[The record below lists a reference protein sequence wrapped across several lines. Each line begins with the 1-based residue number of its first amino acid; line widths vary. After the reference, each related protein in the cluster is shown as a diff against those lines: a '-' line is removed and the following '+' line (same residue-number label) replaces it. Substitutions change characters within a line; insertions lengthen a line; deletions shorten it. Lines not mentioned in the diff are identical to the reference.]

1 MAVVLP
7 KFARLQKWQTSCYTL
22 SVRGKYWW
30 GHDTIEDQAARAAEG
45 KDKGL
50 ISWTDPKKNVAEK
63 AEMQWAPAR
72 INEEAKLSLAAPEKP
87 FIGNSADW
95 LGYVHKKL
103 FKPYWLSW
111 IIDPIFFREETI
123 DRLHAKLVES
133 QLFLPSRLKAL
144 GPDLSAAHFLCWRG
158 CRVRFKGHTHWT
170 SVEKGTLDI
179 PATYVPGWHIEAIDA
194 SSSKLV
200 YEGLQNLKNLH
211 YLKELDLSY
220 SEFIDEW
227 CVDRLTGEYHNTLE
241 VLNIS
246 GCRKVDWNGLE
257 LLWRLANLK
266 TLVIKDMEHVK
277 DLTLICLMLLDVLPK
292 LKIEGADYLDMSLL
306 EGTEHEHLLL
316 EVDGSPP
323 RLEAGDI
330 TDISNS
336 QSVVNAETLS
346 RSEGQRNL
354 SVNV

>member
-1 MAVVLP
+1 
-7 KFARLQKWQTSCYTL
+7 
-22 SVRGKYWW
+22 
-30 GHDTIEDQAARAAEG
+30 
-45 KDKGL
+45 
-50 ISWTDPKKNVAEK
+50 
-63 AEMQWAPAR
+63 
-72 INEEAKLSLAAPEKP
+72 
-87 FIGNSADW
+87 
-95 LGYVHKKL
+95 
-103 FKPYWLSW
+103 
-111 IIDPIFFREETI
+111 
-123 DRLHAKLVES
+123 
-133 QLFLPSRLKAL
+133 
-144 GPDLSAAHFLCWRG
+144 
-158 CRVRFKGHTHWT
+158 
-170 SVEKGTLDI
+170 
-179 PATYVPGWHIEAIDA
+179 VPGWHIEAIDA

-227 CVDRLTGEYHNTLE
+227 CVDRITGEYHNTLE

-323 RLEAGDI
+323 KLEAGDI

>member
-1 MAVVLP
+1 M
-7 KFARLQKWQTSCYTL
+7 
-22 SVRGKYWW
+22 G
-30 GHDTIEDQAARAAEG
+30 
-45 KDKGL
+45 
-50 ISWTDPKKNVAEK
+50 
-63 AEMQWAPAR
+63 
-72 INEEAKLSLAAPEKP
+72 
-87 FIGNSADW
+87 
-95 LGYVHKKL
+95 
-103 FKPYWLSW
+103 
-111 IIDPIFFREETI
+111 
-123 DRLHAKLVES
+123 KLVES

-227 CVDRLTGEYHNTLE
+227 CVDRITGEYHNTLE
-241 VLNIS
+241 
-246 GCRKVDWNGLE
+246 
-257 LLWRLANLK
+257 
-266 TLVIKDMEHVK
+266 
-277 DLTLICLMLLDVLPK
+277 DLTIICLMLLDVLPK

-323 RLEAGDI
+323 KLEAGDI

-336 QSVVNAETLS
+336 QSVVNVETLS